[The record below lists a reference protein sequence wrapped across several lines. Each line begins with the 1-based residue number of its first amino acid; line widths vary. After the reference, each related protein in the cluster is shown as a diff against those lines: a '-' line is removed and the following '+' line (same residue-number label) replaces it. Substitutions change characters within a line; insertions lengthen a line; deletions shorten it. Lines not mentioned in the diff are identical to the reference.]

1 MKLSTKSRYG
11 LRALCHIAHR
21 GYATVPTIAAAQTI
35 PARYLE
41 EIIRELREAGF
52 VVGKRGPGGG
62 YRLAREASDIAVGD
76 IITTLSVTPSEAG
89 ESLDE
94 VTRMAEDRVEARFR
108 DAVGMLSLDDLLD
121 EASGEDR
128 AIAPTTRPASD
139 QASESYGQEAWPC

>member
-52 VVGKRGPGGG
+52 VDARSGADLVQHCIQESGTMVS
-62 YRLAREASDIAVGD
+62 RLV
-76 IITTLSVTPSEAG
+76 LPSG
-89 ESLDE
+89 IDS
-94 VTRMAEDRVEARFR
+94 
-108 DAVGMLSLDDLLD
+108 
-121 EASGEDR
+121 
-128 AIAPTTRPASD
+128 
-139 QASESYGQEAWPC
+139 